1 MKPLFFLLLS
11 GLMLAGTAKA
21 REGLRPRP
29 LPERS
34 YQLAQGP
41 VTATPAEKP
50 RATASGPNCTDI
62 SITGQC
68 IRAEGSTAKE
78 WSGFAALGVFA
89 VPEFDGSE
97 DHQLVPLLAGQANYG
112 NYYAAV
118 RGLEASANL
127 IDSPT
132 FNLGPVV
139 RFRFGR
145 DDDIDNATLAR
156 LRPVDDAIE
165 AGLFASYRVPNVYKP
180 GDGWELRTTLV
191 QDVTD
196 SHDGFLWGLSLGYD
210 VPLTQKWRI
219 GAGISTTYGSDDY
232 VSTYF
237 GIDSDN
243 GLRSGLS
250 TYDAEAGFNDIGAS
264 FRANYAFDERWG
276 IIGIV
281 GVSRFIGDAA
291 DSPIVTQEGSDY
303 QMIGGAGVSYR
314 F

>member
-1 MKPLFFLLLS
+1 MASLL
-11 GLMLAGTAKA
+11 LAGTTEA
-21 REGLRPRP
+21 REALRPRP
-29 LPERS
+29 LPEQN
-34 YQLAQGP
+34 YQVAQGP
-41 VTATPAEKP
+41 VVAIPTETSRTP
-50 RATASGPNCTDI
+50 ASGPSCADI

-68 IRAEGSTAKE
+68 IRAEGSKARE

-97 DHQLVPLLAGQANYG
+97 DHQVVPLLAGQANYG

-132 FNLGPVV
+132 FNLGPVM

-145 DDDIDNATLAR
+145 DDGIDNATLAS
-156 LRPVDDAIE
+156 LRPVDDALE
-165 AGLFASYRVPNVYKP
+165 AGLFVSYRLPNVYKP
-180 GDGWELRTTLV
+180 GDGWELRSTLV

-196 SHDGFLWGLSLGYD
+196 SHDGFLWGISLGYD
-210 VPLTQKWRI
+210 VPLNQKWRI

-237 GIDSDN
+237 GIDADN
-243 GLRSGLS
+243 SLRSGLS
-250 TYDAEAGFNDIGAS
+250 TYDANAGFNDVGAS
-264 FRANYAFDERWG
+264 LRANYAFDERWG